1 MANFIKWWERFRD
14 FSIAQL
20 HWLLGAAAAAIW
32 AATLESAAS
41 WLSAGWVVEVVSLLT
56 VLATPIV
63 APLFLVLVTAAAS
76 VAERTA
82 AATSSVVVFKVAV
95 VAVALAAFLLV
106 SVVEFLPL
114 SGTSLSGSVSG
125 SGNEIDSGSGSG
137 SPLVVFGV
145 CAQSLA
151 ARGAGS
157 LQAALDHLNRVACQ
171 FVVCVEIGVYRVLGP
186 AALHHLLLGLHALVA
201 LSN

>member
-1 MANFIKWWERFRD
+1 M
-14 FSIAQL
+14 
-20 HWLLGAAAAAIW
+20 
-32 AATLESAAS
+32 ESAAS

-56 VLATPIV
+56 ALATPIV
-63 APLFLVLVTAAAS
+63 ASLFVILVTAAAS
-76 VAERTA
+76 VAEWTA

-125 SGNEIDSGSGSG
+125 SGTEIDSGSGSG
-137 SPLVVFGV
+137 SPLVVVGV
-145 CAQSLA
+145 CAQSFA

-171 FVVCVEIGVYRVLGP
+171 LSFFSLVSEQPLN
-186 AALHHLLLGLHALVA
+186 LLLISSKNVMRLP
-201 LSN
+201 